1 MMRGGLTE
9 RQFAFL
15 LVLPALC
22 LLGFV
27 SVYPLVH
34 SLILGFTDA
43 SLLKSTSTWVGFE
56 NYSRLFQAPRFY
68 RVLGN
73 TAVFVVGATSL
84 SFFIGFALALF
95 LNHII
100 KGKGV
105 LRGAC
110 LLPWLLSPIVVSFLW
125 MWIFNTHYGVLN
137 GILRQLGII
146 HKPFPWLSKPS
157 TAMLPIIIAKT
168 WQSFPW
174 VMAILL
180 GALQTVSREQVE
192 AARIDGAGDW
202 RIIRYIVLP
211 HMRPVMQIV
220 IILSI
225 MWNLQ
230 HFDTIWVMT
239 QGGPVGATTTLSV
252 EVYKKVFFEWDSG
265 SAGALGSVWM
275 VLALVLIWGYSK
287 LSGFAQRGNTGGGR

>member
-1 MMRGGLTE
+1 MTRGGLTE

-27 SVYPLVH
+27 SVYPLIH
-34 SLILGFTDA
+34 SLVLGFTDA
-43 SLLKSTSTWVGFE
+43 SLLKPSSNWVGFT
-56 NYSRLFQAPRFY
+56 NYSKLFHSPHFY
-68 RVLGN
+68 RVLWN

-84 SFFIGFALALF
+84 SFLIGFALALF
-95 LNHII
+95 LDHII
-100 KGKGV
+100 TGKGI

-137 GILRQLGII
+137 GVLRQLGII
-146 HKPFPWLSKPS
+146 DKPLQWLSNPS

-180 GALQTVSREQVE
+180 GALQTVSREQIE

-202 RIIRYIVLP
+202 RIIRYIALP
-211 HMRPVMQIV
+211 HMKPVIQILL
-220 IILSI
+220 ILSI

-275 VLALVLIWGYSK
+275 VLVVILVGIYFMV
-287 LSGFAQRGNTGGGR
+287 SGFAKRGTAHGGQ